1 MRGQVTIQANT
12 LQPGNNSEMTSGEVA
27 LARGAWA
34 PRAEATW
41 HGRRPPVRP
50 LVAAMLAG
58 DISEACTLA
67 GRFLARVGSRTAVVA
82 DLLQPAQYEVGE
94 LWYRGQIGIE
104 AEHRAAAM
112 LERVVISLP
121 NTPARSRVPPGT
133 RCLLTVLPG
142 EQHTLGLGMF
152 ALALEDEGWE
162 VELLDSDCEAH
173 DLPNLA
179 ERARPRLVGISAGY
193 VPAANGLAQVVK
205 SIRDLG
211 VPVLVG
217 GAAFNRVGDLWRRVG
232 ASAYGADARIGAVL
246 ARRLVRQ

>member
-1 MRGQVTIQANT
+1 
-12 LQPGNNSEMTSGEVA
+12 MTSGEVA
-27 LARGAWA
+27 LTGSAWA
-34 PRAEATW
+34 PGAGATW

-58 DISEACTLA
+58 VGSRACVLSD
-67 GRFLARVGSRTAVVA
+67 RFLARVGSRKAVVA

-104 AEHRAAAM
+104 AEHRAATM
-112 LERVVISLP
+112 LERLVTTLP
-121 NTPARSRVPPGT
+121 KTPARSRVPAGT

-152 ALALEDEGWE
+152 ALALEDEGWA
-162 VELLDSDCEAH
+162 VELLDSDCQPH
-173 DLPNLA
+173 DLPNLV

-193 VPAANGLAQVVK
+193 LPVVNGLAQVVK
-205 SIRDLG
+205 SIRELG

-232 ASAYGADARIGAVL
+232 ASAYGADARIGTVL
-246 ARRLVRQ
+246 ARRLVRP

>member
-1 MRGQVTIQANT
+1 
-12 LQPGNNSEMTSGEVA
+12 MTSGEVA

-67 GRFLARVGSRTAVVA
+67 DRFLARVGSRTAVVA

-152 ALALEDEGWE
+152 ALALEDEGWD
-162 VELLDSDCEAH
+162 VELLDSDCEAY

-193 VPAANGLAQVVK
+193 VPAAHGLAQVVK

-217 GAAFNRVGDLWRRVG
+217 GAAFNRAGDLWQRVG